1 MTDGKRTYRSALR
14 AEQAQRTRT
23 TVLAAARECF
33 TRRGYAETTMKDI
46 AACAGVSPPT
56 VYAHGSKA
64 ALLLA
69 AVDESIVGDATPEPL
84 IRRDGFQQL
93 LSERDKDA
101 KLAVL
106 REIARE
112 VLPRLAPIM
121 RAFREAAPGDPEI
134 AQAWEEYERRRYA
147 DIRAIVASFAHLLR
161 PGLTVER
168 ATDVYWAALDTR
180 TADLFMLGRGWSLDD
195 YADWLADAV
204 DRLLLR

>member
-1 MTDGKRTYRSALR
+1 L
-14 AEQAQRTRT
+14 
-23 TVLAAARECF
+23 
-33 TRRGYAETTMKDI
+33 
-46 AACAGVSPPT
+46 P
-56 VYAHGSKA
+56 
-64 ALLLA
+64 
-69 AVDESIVGDATPEPL
+69 
-84 IRRDGFQQL
+84 
-93 LSERDKDA
+93 SERDKDA

-134 AQAWEEYERRRYA
+134 AQAWEEYERRYA
-147 DIRAIVASFAHLLR
+147 DIRAIVESFAHLLR